1 MFILLKLEILEILII
16 ICMVYDLLGMY
27 LLY

>member
-1 MFILLKLEILEILII
+1 MFILLKVEILEILII
-16 ICMVYDLLGMY
+16 ICMGYDLLGMY

>member
-1 MFILLKLEILEILII
+1 MFILLKVEILEILII

>member
-1 MFILLKLEILEILII
+1 MFILLKVEILEVLII
-16 ICMVYDLLGMY
+16 ICMVYGLLGMY